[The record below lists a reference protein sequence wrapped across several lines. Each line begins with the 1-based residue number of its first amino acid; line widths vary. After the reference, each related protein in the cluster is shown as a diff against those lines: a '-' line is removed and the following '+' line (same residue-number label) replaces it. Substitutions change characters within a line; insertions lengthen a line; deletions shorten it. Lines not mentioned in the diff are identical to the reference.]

1 MTKFTRLFNVVTIL
15 WEGIREENVK
25 VSSRY
30 LISHLLNLA
39 YLVTPAASSNI
50 FLFGCIMLSEK
61 SDING
66 PPVSQHHPSN
76 WVDEED
82 DDDDDGDDNELC
94 VQSTPPYY
102 EEQ

>member
-1 MTKFTRLFNVVTIL
+1 MTIL

-25 VSSRY
+25 VSRY

-39 YLVTPAASSNI
+39 YLVSPAVSN
-50 FLFGCIMLSEK
+50 FFRLGYTLLSER
-61 SDING
+61 SDINV
-66 PPVSQHHPSN
+66 PAVSQHHPSN

-82 DDDDDGDDNELC
+82 EDDDNDDGDDNELC

-102 EEQ
+102 EDQ